1 MRTAPQPALPS
12 GDPPP
17 CVLCSHPAAEWGG
30 GKFYLGCLD
39 HEEGACTLALAELD
53 AHPPSDHPPSGSS
66 WLAPAEPAVSPAIA
80 SAGVKADAG
89 KLGTHL
95 LPTRPLEAIARVLD
109 FGAQKYAPNNW
120 RKGIAYTRVYG
131 AVLRHLWAWW
141 RGETVDAESGQPHL
155 ACAMCEL
162 AFLLEYELSP
172 DAERR
177 GRCDDRPE
185 AGAAKG
191 AAR

>member
-1 MRTAPQPALPS
+1 MQCCGCGLSSEQEPSVAHRANGLVCCNDCQRTA
-12 GDPPP
+12 
-17 CVLCSHPAAEWGG
+17 
-30 GKFYLGCLD
+30 
-39 HEEGACTLALAELD
+39 
-53 AHPPSDHPPSGSS
+53 
-66 WLAPAEPAVSPAIA
+66 LAPSSPAIA
-80 SAGVKADAG
+80 SGGTKADAG

-95 LPTRPLEAIARVLD
+95 LPTRPLEAVARVLD
-109 FGAQKYAPNNW
+109 FGAKKYAPDNW

-141 RGETVDAESGQPHL
+141 RGESTDVESGQPHL

-172 DAERR
+172 DTERR

-185 AGAAKG
+185 ANAGPDVTT
-191 AAR
+191 